1 MSANMQ
7 TTKQKAS
14 LQSTGSLAL
23 AEEAIVV
30 DNFSKSY
37 GSRRVVDQL
46 QFTVHKGEIFAL
58 LGPNG
63 AGKTTTVETLE
74 GYRTPDQGSVRVLG
88 LDPIRE
94 AQALKPHIGVMLQQD
109 GLYPG
114 LTAREV
120 LRLFAGYYRQP
131 QNIDELLERLGLTA
145 ASRTRCRR
153 LSGGQ
158 KRRLALALALVGK
171 PTLLFLD
178 EPTAGMDPQAR
189 LATWEII
196 RDVKQ
201 RGATVLLTTHLMDE
215 AERLADRVAIIDHGR
230 LLALDSPAQLTGLHN
245 ASIVRFVAPPGLDCP
260 KLAALPSAH
269 KAEEIRPGSYLIETA
284 QVPALL
290 AELTAWLRD
299 NNITLSELRVGH
311 GSLED
316 LFLRLTGAEVRE

>member
-1 MSANMQ
+1 MSADMQ
-7 TTKQKAS
+7 KTTQKAR
-14 LQSTGSLAL
+14 LQASEQTGQYA
-23 AEEAIVV
+23 EAIVV
-30 DNFSKSY
+30 DNFTKSY

-46 QFTVHKGEIFAL
+46 QFTVHKGEVFAL
-58 LGPNG
+58 LGPHG

-178 EPTAGMDPQAR
+178 EPT
-189 LATWEII
+189 
-196 RDVKQ
+196 
-201 RGATVLLTTHLMDE
+201 
-215 AERLADRVAIIDHGR
+215 
-230 LLALDSPAQLTGLHN
+230 
-245 ASIVRFVAPPGLDCP
+245 
-260 KLAALPSAH
+260 
-269 KAEEIRPGSYLIETA
+269 
-284 QVPALL
+284 
-290 AELTAWLRD
+290 
-299 NNITLSELRVGH
+299 
-311 GSLED
+311 
-316 LFLRLTGAEVRE
+316 